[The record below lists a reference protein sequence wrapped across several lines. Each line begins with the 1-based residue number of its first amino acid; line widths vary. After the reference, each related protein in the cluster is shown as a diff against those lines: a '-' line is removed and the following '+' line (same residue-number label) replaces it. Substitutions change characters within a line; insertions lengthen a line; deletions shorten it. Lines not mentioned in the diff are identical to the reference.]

1 MSYTRRMLRSAATVA
16 FCLFL
21 TMPAAAVTVARLSFE
36 ELVNRSAVV
45 ALARVIE
52 VRGEFIGAG
61 RGIESVVTVS
71 VLKGFKGIAGETMQF
86 TVPGGRAGRYLNVIP
101 GAPTFTAGDVAVIF
115 LTSRGARLPMTTGLT
130 QGVYRVQRG
139 SGEMMVMPPL
149 LDSGNT
155 RIVRG
160 DVQRKPV
167 SLSAFEASVR
177 AIVDASASAPAAL
190 RRIDR

>member
-1 MSYTRRMLRSAATVA
+1 
-16 FCLFL
+16 
-21 TMPAAAVTVARLSFE
+21 MPAAAVTVARLSFE
-36 ELVNRSAVV
+36 ELVSRSAVV
-45 ALARVIE
+45 ALARVIA

-61 RGIESVVTVS
+61 RGIESVVTAS

-130 QGVYRVQRG
+130 QGVYRIQRG

-149 LDSGNT
+149 IDSGGSAF
-155 RIVRG
+155 VRG
-160 DVQRKPV
+160 DRQRKPV
-167 SLSAFEASVR
+167 SLSSFEASVR
-177 AIVDASASAPAAL
+177 AIVDTPASAPSAL
-190 RRIDR
+190 LRIDR